1 MLGGERLAVAAVTAG
16 GAFICAWLVKRRCR
30 SQLSQDQLRVRVVVI
45 TGCDSGV
52 GFSAALHCHKQG
64 LTVVALVLSAGSTGA
79 RTLIDLGKVIV
90 NLLLFFYIFK
100 LFVGYINT
108 VQVIL
113 NITLQYRPIFLRL

>member
-16 GAFICAWLVKRRCR
+16 GAFICAWLVSRRCR

-79 RTLIDLGKVIV
+79 RTLTDLGKVIV
-90 NLLLFFYIFK
+90 NFVLFFYIIK
-100 LFVGYINT
+100 LCVGYINT

-113 NITLQYRPIFLRL
+113 NITLQCRPIF

>member
-16 GAFICAWLVKRRCR
+16 GAFICAWLVSRRCR

-90 NLLLFFYIFK
+90 NLLLFFT
-100 LFVGYINT
+100 LLNCSWYINT

-113 NITLQYRPIFLRL
+113 NITLQCRPIFLRL